1 MKEDGVSERERV
13 IRDIGIG
20 KATRTV
26 DRHESGRV
34 RGNVYREE
42 KRKWSHVEHRQAG
55 RVESTTRTVRRA
67 LWAYR
72 LFGEFLVD
80 VPGSWLTR
88 GIGYK
93 PTRPPDWSILS
104 ATPAHATLSRNYLS
118 LPISFSLSLHPIS
131 IFPSLS
137 SSTPWPVSITSPT
150 LDLSPLSLPLFAH
163 AFNCL
168 HDESLSLSL
177 PFSLSHSIFL
187 TPRVSLA
194 FSTLPRS
201 LSLHEPST
209 RTH

>member
-1 MKEDGVSERERV
+1 MLYALPYERDRVKEDGVSERERV
-13 IRDIGIG
+13 IRDISIGEG
-20 KATRTV
+20 KATV
-26 DRHESGRV
+26 DRHREWKGERKCIE
-34 RGNVYREE
+34 RGKEE
-42 KRKWSHVEHRQAG
+42 VVACGAG

-137 SSTPWPVSITSPT
+137 SSAPCP
-150 LDLSPLSLPLFAH
+150 
-163 AFNCL
+163 C
-168 HDESLSLSL
+168 
-177 PFSLSHSIFL
+177 
-187 TPRVSLA
+187 R
-194 FSTLPRS
+194 
-201 LSLHEPST
+201 
-209 RTH
+209 